1 MPTYF
6 CPYCG
11 KETEYLNVSDAAE
24 MAQVTR
30 TTVYSWM
37 RKHEVHS
44 LHRPSGRHFVCASSL
59 VVNEEF
65 GGGRTDPVEPV
76 APAAKHLRSR

>member
-11 KETEYLNVSDAAE
+11 RETQYLNVSAAAE

-37 RKHEVHS
+37 RRHEVHS
-44 LHRPSGRHFVCASSL
+44 LHRPSGRRFVCASSL
-59 VVNEEF
+59 VVSEDF
-65 GGGRTDPVEPV
+65 GSGRPDDPRL
-76 APAAKHLRSR
+76 AAVQRREARTR